1 MVEAEG
7 VAAARVTNVGL
18 SLGSFSVVP
27 VTVSLITNTSKSSL
41 SHLLR
46 NESSIVAQSFFSSC
60 GNPSNQSSASLYT
73 PR

>member
-7 VAAARVTNVGL
+7 VAAARVTNVGS

-41 SHLLR
+41 SHLLQ
-46 NESSIVAQSFFSSC
+46 NESSIVA
-60 GNPSNQSSASLYT
+60 
-73 PR
+73 